1 MPRIWSQ
8 RVSGQVDW
16 VFQLVLSCSFFYLH
30 RCSAK
35 LTLDDAVSHLYHF
48 CATLPS
54 SQYVDLRPVFT
65 YSGGPTD
72 GKTKNI
78 RAKVLLPNSVDVSVR
93 EACSSSQWLTEKF
106 AKRDA
111 SFEAYVALFNAGLVN
126 ENLLP
131 LRYDEEIA
139 EASSAMD
146 KRPSLASVDK
156 QMSFWS
162 DLIACKWET
171 MPELHNSHITV
182 YREGTVIMRMLMI
195 LPQALPP
202 KTYLELGCDH
212 GVSFTAKIESA
223 DSQDY
228 CPQRLGYYVRTT
240 ELLFGSVYRPRLS
253 QGKNDFVCLF
263 VPANTEDLHDWLET
277 SSGASPARAV
287 SYDNVNGLQIGLIR
301 NLAKSR
307 APYIFDGIENY
318 PTDTQTSNHITAVH
332 SDNQHIK
339 DEQYLRCIRL
349 TQRGDFVRKGSS
361 QPHGRAPDTR
371 TELLP
376 ISRCEVDNLP
386 SVFSWFALLVPF
398 IMHQLDIQ
406 ALAES
411 LRSNL
416 LPSLGIKD
424 LRLIIAATST
434 PAAQEQDNYQRLEFI
449 GDSILKLFTSVTL
462 MAQHLH
468 WHEGILSGKKDHVV
482 SNGRLSVAACQ
493 AGLAKYIRCAQF
505 TVKKWRPPYISDLL
519 RNNTQAIRELSTK
532 TLADVVEALI
542 GAAYVDG
549 GEETVL
555 ACLAVFLPE
564 ISWTPLPQLYQ
575 TLCSSYDVDILMPP
589 NFVHVEQLISH
600 TFRHKLLLVEALT
613 HPSHQGPNS
622 TASYQRLEF
631 LGDSILDNI
640 VVFGAYGHQPPLPT
654 PSLHLIRTV
663 LVNASFLAFLCLT
676 LSAPD
681 DRAEIVRESDT
692 RFSTVQTT
700 ISLHLWQFMRHT
712 NIGVRTSQQACLA
725 NYKLLRGP
733 IIEALRQGNEYPWV
747 LLAQLD
753 APKYFSDIIESLLGA
768 IYIDTSGS
776 LAACE
781 AFLDRLGIMGYLRRI
796 ICEDVAL
803 LHPKEQLGQ
812 LAGTETVTY
821 TRQPDVRDDAGGVGD
836 ETKQPGKLTCVVVV
850 GDREIVRVHDGI
862 SVLEVE
868 TRAAAEAVQILELEG
883 RRLPKRR

>member
-1 MPRIWSQ
+1 M
-8 RVSGQVDW
+8 
-16 VFQLVLSCSFFYLH
+16 
-30 RCSAK
+30 
-35 LTLDDAVSHLYHF
+35 
-48 CATLPS
+48 
-54 SQYVDLRPVFT
+54 
-65 YSGGPTD
+65 
-72 GKTKNI
+72 
-78 RAKVLLPNSVDVSVR
+78 
-93 EACSSSQWLTEKF
+93 
-106 AKRDA
+106 
-111 SFEAYVALFNAGLVN
+111 N

-139 EASSAMD
+139 EAPSTVD
-146 KRPSLASVDK
+146 KRPSLATVDT

-162 DLIACKWET
+162 DLIAREWET
-171 MPELHNSHITV
+171 MPELHKSHIKI
-182 YREGTVIMRMLMI
+182 YHDGVIVMRMLMI
-195 LPQALPP
+195 LPQSLPP
-202 KTYLELGCDH
+202 NILFELGCDH

-223 DSQDY
+223 SSQVY
-228 CPQRLGYYVRTT
+228 CSQSLSYYARTT
-240 ELLFGSVYRPRLS
+240 ELLFGSVYRNRMDHD
-253 QGKNDFVCLF
+253 KEDFVCLF
-263 VPANTEDLHDWLET
+263 VPANTEDLPDWLERNG
-277 SSGASPARAV
+277 GASPARAI
-287 SYDNVNGLQIGLIR
+287 SFDKVNGLQIGLIR
-301 NLAKSR
+301 DLAKSR
-307 APYIFDGIENY
+307 APYIFDGVENY
-318 PTDTQTSNHITAVH
+318 QAESQTSNHSITAR
-332 SDNQHIK
+332 SESQHIG

-349 TQRGDFVRKGSS
+349 TRRGDFIRKGSAPP
-361 QPHGRAPDTR
+361 QGRAPDSQV
-371 TELLP
+371 ELLP

-386 SVFSWFALLVPF
+386 SVFSWFALLVPS
-398 IMHQLDIQ
+398 IMHQLEIQ

-411 LRSNL
+411 LCSSL

-424 LRLIIAATST
+424 LRLVIAATST
-434 PAAQEQDNYQRLEFI
+434 PAAQEHDNYQRLEFI

-468 WHEGILSGKKDHVV
+468 WHEGILSGRKDRVV
-482 SNGRLSVAACQ
+482 SNRRLSVAACQ
-493 AGLAKYIRCAQF
+493 AGLAKYIRSAQF

-519 RNNTQAIRELSTK
+519 RHDTEATRTMSTK

-549 GEETVL
+549 GEGTVI

-564 ISWTPLPQLYQ
+564 ISWTPLSQHYQ
-575 TLCSSYDVDILMPP
+575 TLCDSYEIDILFPP
-589 NFVHVEQLISH
+589 NFVHVEQLINH
-600 TFRHKLLLVEALT
+600 TFRHKVLLVEALT

-631 LGDSILDNI
+631 LGDSVLDNI
-640 VVFGAYGHQPPLPT
+640 VVCGAYGHQPPLPT

-663 LVNASFLAFLCLT
+663 LVNASFLAFLCLS

-681 DRAEIVRESDT
+681 ARTDIVKESDT

-712 NIGVRTSQQACLA
+712 NLGVRVSQQACLA
-725 NYKLLRGP
+725 KYELLKGP
-733 IIEALRQGNEYPWV
+733 IIEALCQGNEYPWV

-781 AFLDRLGIMGYLRRI
+781 AFLDRLGIMGYLRLI
-796 ICEDVAL
+796 IREDVAL
-803 LHPKEQLGQ
+803 LHPKEKLGQ

-821 TRQPDVRDDAGGVGD
+821 TREPDARGEEGGVEV
-836 ETKQPGKLTCVVVV
+836 ETEQPGKLTCAVMV
-850 GDREIVRVHDGI
+850 GDREIVRVQDGI